1 MEFLGAKSAIYVVCR
16 GAGVEEDVVRLVGG
30 GAR

>member
-1 MEFLGAKSAIYVVCR
+1 MEFLGAKSAFYVVCR
-16 GAGVEEDVVRLVGG
+16 GAGVEEESVRLVAG

>member
-1 MEFLGAKSAIYVVCR
+1 MKFLGAKSAIYVVCR
-16 GAGVEEDVVRLVGG
+16 GAGILEDVVRLVAG